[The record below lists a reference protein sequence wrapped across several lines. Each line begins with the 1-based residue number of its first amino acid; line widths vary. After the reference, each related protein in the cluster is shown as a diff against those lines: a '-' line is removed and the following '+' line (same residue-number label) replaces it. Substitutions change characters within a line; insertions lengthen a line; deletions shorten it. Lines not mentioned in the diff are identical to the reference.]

1 MKKLLCFLII
11 AAMVLTSFAACS
23 EPQTDTPNDSTGAQ
37 TSGKPTEGNDD
48 DGNDGNA
55 DESTKVGDV
64 LEAPEKTVDL
74 EDLKDLTIS
83 ASFSA
88 PSIGPDRDL
97 VYAVS
102 NSDTGIRFYEKN
114 VFKMAENQQDIME
127 SICLPGSEGYLFYSR
142 MGGSEFT
149 PTNMTEQF
157 GSNEGYFHY
166 QLANFGIGYGDWLKT
181 DGFTKCED
189 AKVLDRDCFVY
200 EVSFT
205 GKMGQTKQDAVIC
218 VDKETGLWLKMDV
231 KVEGDTI
238 TRAISS
244 IAYTA
249 TVFPGTQP
257 VGMTEQVIYDANGIV
272 IIAKALDFS
281 NPNGAVLRL
290 ETKNSTGSDVKFTS
304 HYFDI
309 NGLCMGGSVLS
320 DTCPAGETKE
330 TELTLPNASL
340 DLSGVEIVQSIEM
353 ALKLVNVHTE
363 TTPDGTFTVT
373 DSILAETTEALTIKT
388 QCPADYVQVVNK
400 EGTVLIDTD
409 EIYLVLCDFWV
420 DESGWGYLKAYCENR
435 LGEPI
440 RATINIKTINGIA
453 YDDFD
458 KVNMQENSEGFDCFT
473 IWASTLKDMGITHI
487 ESVELTHEVF
497 SGESFA
503 NSQRV
508 TEESELIRIEF
519 E

>member
-1 MKKLLCFLII
+1 MKKILCLLII
-11 AAMVLTSFAACS
+11 TAMILTSFAACG
-23 EPQTDTPNDSTGAQ
+23 EPQTDSPNNSAGNQ
-37 TSGKPTEGNDD
+37 TSGKPAEGN
-48 DGNDGNA
+48 NSGNA
-55 DESTKVGDV
+55 DESAKVGDI
-64 LEAPEKTVDL
+64 LETPEKTVGL
-74 EDLKDLTIS
+74 EDLKDLTFT

-88 PSIGPDRDL
+88 PSTGPDRDL

-102 NSDTGIRFYEKN
+102 NSDNGIRFYEKN

-142 MGGSEFT
+142 MGSNEFT
-149 PTNMTEQF
+149 PSSMTEQF

-166 QLANFGIGYGDWLKT
+166 QLANFGVGYQDWIKA

-189 AKVLDRDCFVY
+189 TKVLDRDCFVY

-238 TRAISS
+238 TRAVSS

-272 IIAKALDFS
+272 ITAKALDFS
-281 NPNGAVLRL
+281 NPNGTVLRL
-290 ETKNSTGSDVKFTS
+290 ETKNSNASEVKFTS

-330 TELTLPNASL
+330 TELTLPNTSL
-340 DLSGVEIVQSIEM
+340 DLSAIEIIQSIEM
-353 ALKLVNVHTE
+353 ALKLENVHTE

-373 DSILAETTEALTIKT
+373 DGVLVETTEALTIKT

-409 EIYLVLCDFWV
+409 DIYLVLCGFEV
-420 DESGWGYLKAYCENR
+420 DDQGQGVLTAYCENR

-440 RATINIKTINGIA
+440 RTTINIKTINGIA

-458 KVNMQENSEGFDCFT
+458 KINMQENSEGFDCFT
-473 IWASTLKDMGITHI
+473 IWPDTLKSMGITHI
-487 ESVELTHEVF
+487 ESIELTHEVF
-497 SGESFA
+497 SGESFVD
-503 NSQRV
+503 SERV
-508 TEESELIRIEF
+508 TEESELILIEF